1 MKKAAT
7 RPRQPRHQ
15 TRERAK
21 HLLVHRANGGIH
33 NAAIALKLVTAGMP
47 ATGALPQDTA
57 AFVAAGVRG
66 TANAAR
72 SLQLLGALVGLEAV
86 SSPTDR
92 SALVDDIATILRA
105 EARRHRID
113 LRIDLAGLGPTA
125 PAASIERLA
134 EMLVAALSA
143 LENADPGSAVTMRVP
158 DGVLSSDLPRALE
171 IEVAP
176 GHTPLADIP
185 LADAPA
191 GDATASRSASS

>member
-1 MKKAAT
+1 MTKAVT

-33 NAAIALKLVTAGMP
+33 NAAIALKLVTTGTP
-47 ATGALPQDTA
+47 STGALPQDTA

-72 SLQLLGALVGLEAV
+72 ALQLLGAIVGLETV

-92 SALVDDIATILRA
+92 SALVDDIATIVRA

-113 LRIDLAGLGPTA
+113 LRIDLAGLGPSA
-125 PAASIERLA
+125 PAVSIERLA
-134 EMLVAALSA
+134 EMFVAALSA

-158 DGVLSSDLPRALE
+158 DGAVSSDLPRALE

-176 GHTPLADIP
+176 GRAPIADIP
-185 LADAPA
+185 LADGPV
-191 GDATASRSASS
+191 GDTTVPRPASS